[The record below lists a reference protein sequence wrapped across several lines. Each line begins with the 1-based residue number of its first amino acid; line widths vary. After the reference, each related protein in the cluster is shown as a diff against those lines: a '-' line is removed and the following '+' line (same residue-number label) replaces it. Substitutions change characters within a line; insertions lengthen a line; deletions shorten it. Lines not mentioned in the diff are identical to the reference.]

1 MPASKKEKRE
11 KGKSYGES
19 IAHNHKECPEKS
31 NEQVK
36 YSRRKSDVEFCFQEL
51 AETIFLETAAA
62 KLEPRPYRARR
73 ALSALNPDFKLR
85 PSDQNH
91 PLFPQRSL
99 DFQMV
104 FRASCCPTLASTG
117 SFSFRRSARWRATN
131 VHALTS
137 LS

>member
-1 MPASKKEKRE
+1 
-11 KGKSYGES
+11 
-19 IAHNHKECPEKS
+19 
-31 NEQVK
+31 
-36 YSRRKSDVEFCFQEL
+36 
-51 AETIFLETAAA
+51 
-62 KLEPRPYRARR
+62 
-73 ALSALNPDFKLR
+73 LNPDFKLR